1 MQEDFLHFLW
11 KFRKLDFPGLQT
23 SCGQSLFIIDPG
35 HHNKLSGPDFFNAR
49 IRLNDQL
56 WAGNIEIHVRASD
69 WYAHNHERDPN
80 YENVILHVVW
90 QEDIPVINI
99 AGHAIPTL
107 EMRTMLR
114 PDSLRSYRELM
125 KVRSGQFINC
135 DKQIGT
141 ISTFALNAWMER
153 LFFERLIEKV
163 SQIESLLPVCNS
175 DWEAVSFLILLQ
187 GFGSKINK
195 ENFSEL
201 GRKIP
206 YQVVHKVKRA
216 PAKLEAILF
225 GMAGLLDESDPLDS
239 YHQSLRTEFDFL
251 AHKFNLKQASRKKV
265 EFFKLRPMNFPT
277 IRLSQFASFW
287 CDAKNSFEALMS
299 ESRYGSLE
307 KMLSAKAS
315 GYWDT
320 HYVFGKESKRKP
332 KKTSKA
338 FIEVLV
344 LNAILPLK
352 FAYSRYRGIDQNEK
366 ILSLVRSL
374 KPENNSVTRSYAK
387 LGINAASAL
396 ESQALLQLYKRYC
409 LKHRCLECSIGH
421 FLLQDK

>member
-1 MQEDFLHFLW
+1 MQENFLHFLW

-23 SCGQSLFIIDPG
+23 SCGQALFILDPG
-35 HHNKLSGPDFFNAR
+35 YHNKLSGPDFFNAR

-80 YENVILHVVW
+80 YSNVILHVVW
-90 QEDIPVINI
+90 QEDIPVLNA
-99 AGHAIPTL
+99 AGQNIPTL

-114 PDSLRSYRELM
+114 PSSLDAYRGLM

-135 DKQIGT
+135 ENQIAT
-141 ISTFALNAWMER
+141 IDTFVLNAWTER

-163 SQIESLLPVCNS
+163 SQIETLLPACNS
-175 DWEAVSFLILLQ
+175 DWEAVSFQIVLQ

-206 YQVVHKVKRA
+206 YQVVKKVKEE

-225 GMAGLLDESDPLDS
+225 GVAGLLNADDPIDS
-239 YHQSLRTEFDFL
+239 YYQSLFLEFDFL
-251 AHKFNLKQASRKKV
+251 AQKFDLKPASRKEV
-265 EFFKLRPMNFPT
+265 EFFKLRPLNFPT
-277 IRLSQFASFW
+277 IRLSQFAALW
-287 CDAKNSFEALMS
+287 CDDRINFNALMA
-299 ESRYGSLE
+299 EYKIDKLVE
-307 KMLSAKAS
+307 LLSVKAS
-315 GYWDT
+315 GYWET
-320 HYVFGKESKRKP
+320 HYIFGKESKPKP
-332 KKTSKA
+332 KRTSRA
-338 FIEVLV
+338 FLEALL

-352 FAYSRYRGIDQNEK
+352 FAYARYRGIDQNEK

-374 KPENNSVTRSYAK
+374 RPENNGLTRSYTK
-387 LGINAASAL
+387 LGIKAASAL
-396 ESQALLQLYKRYC
+396 ESQALLQLYNSYC
-409 LKHRCLECSIGH
+409 SKHRCLECSIGH